1 MKVMQSLRSEEIRSG
16 YQRAPNRA
24 LLRSLGLTSEELDR
38 PFIGIANAW
47 NDIVPGHVHLRSL
60 AVKVREGIAAAGGV
74 SFEFGVIG
82 ICDGIAMGHEG
93 MRYSLPSRENIAD
106 SIELMAGAHLFD
118 GLVMVGTCDKIVP
131 GMLMA
136 AARCNI
142 PSILV
147 TGGPMLPGYDQG
159 RELSL
164 IDVFEAVGKVAA
176 GTMSEGELS
185 VLECCSMPGCGSCQG
200 LYTANT
206 MACMTEAMGMSLP
219 GCATTPAVDADKLRI
234 ARQSG
239 ERIVS
244 LVSEHIAPHDIITR
258 NSLENAIMVD
268 MALGGSTNTVLHL
281 MALADEAR
289 ISLDLET
296 FNRIGKRIPHICNMQ
311 PAGTHSVLA
320 LHRSGGIPGVLKA
333 IASELSDSLTVSG
346 KSILD
351 IAESAQIKSPSII
364 RTMEAPVSPAGG
376 LRILWG
382 SLAPRGAVIKSA
394 AVPEEMWRH
403 RGPARVFDGE
413 KQAMGAI
420 LNRRIQEGDVVVIRY
435 EGPRGGP
442 GMPEM
447 LSPTSAL
454 VGLGYTR
461 VALITDGRFSGGT
474 RGPCIGHVCPE
485 AAAGGPISL
494 VCDGDMIEIDLHERR
509 LDLLVKASDLDNR
522 KNYWKSREE
531 SLSGILAR
539 YARSVTQ
546 ADRGAVLDGE

>member
-1 MKVMQSLRSEEIRSG
+1 MQSLRSDDVRSG

-24 LLRSLGLTSEELDR
+24 LLRSLGLTQDEMDR

-74 SFEFGVIG
+74 PFEFGVIG

-106 SIELMAGAHLFD
+106 SIELMAGAHRFD
-118 GLVMVGTCDKIVP
+118 GLVLVGTCDKIVP

-142 PSILV
+142 PSLVV

-159 RELSL
+159 KELSL

-176 GTMSEGELS
+176 GTMSEEDLS

-219 GCATTPAVDADKLRI
+219 GCATAPAVDAEKLRI

-239 ERIVS
+239 ERILS
-244 LVSEHIAPHDIITR
+244 LVREGIVPRDIITR
-258 NSLENAIMVD
+258 NSLENAIRVD

-281 MALADEAR
+281 MAVADEAGVAM
-289 ISLDLET
+289 DLET
-296 FNRIGKRIPHICNMQ
+296 FNRIGSRIPHICHMQ
-311 PAGTHSVLA
+311 PAGPHSLLA
-320 LHRSGGIPGVLKA
+320 LHRSGGIPAVLKML
-333 IASELSDSLTVSG
+333 STELSDTQTVSG
-346 KSILD
+346 KSILTLAD
-351 IAESAQIKSPSII
+351 AAVVRSPSII
-364 RTMEAPVSPAGG
+364 QSMEAPVNPAGG
-376 LRILWG
+376 LRILSG
-382 SLAPRGAVIKSA
+382 SLAPGGAVIKSA
-394 AVPEEMWRH
+394 AVREEMWHH

-413 KQAMGAI
+413 TEAMGAI
-420 LNRRIQEGDVVVIRY
+420 LTRQIQEGDVVVIRY

-461 VALITDGRFSGGT
+461 VALVTDGRFSGGT
-474 RGPCIGHVCPE
+474 RGPCIGHVTPE
-485 AAAGGPISL
+485 AAAGGPIAL
-494 VCDGDMIEIDLHERR
+494 VHDGDIIEIDLHKRR
-509 LDLLVKASDLDNR
+509 LDLHVTGDELKQRR
-522 KNYWKSREE
+522 KFWNVREKP
-531 SLSGILAR
+531 LSGILAR
-539 YARSVTQ
+539 YARTVAQ
-546 ADRGAVLDGE
+546 ADRGAVLDLE

>member
-1 MKVMQSLRSEEIRSG
+1 MQALRSDEVRSG

-24 LLRSLGLTSEELDR
+24 LLRSLGLTQEEIDR
-38 PFIGIANAW
+38 PFIGVANAW

-74 SFEFGVIG
+74 PFEFGVIG

-106 SIELMAGAHLFD
+106 SIELMAGAHRFD
-118 GLVMVGTCDKIVP
+118 GLVLVGTCDKIVP

-142 PSILV
+142 PSLVV

-159 RELSL
+159 KELSL

-176 GTMSEGELS
+176 GTMSEEDLS

-219 GCATTPAVDADKLRI
+219 GCATAPAVDAEKQRI

-239 ERIVS
+239 ERILT
-244 LVSEHIAPHDIITR
+244 LVREGIAPREIITR
-258 NSLENAIMVD
+258 NSLENAIRVD

-281 MALADEAR
+281 MAIADEAGVAM
-289 ISLDLET
+289 DLET
-296 FNRIGKRIPHICNMQ
+296 FNRIGSRIPHICHMQ
-311 PAGTHSVLA
+311 PAGPHSLLA
-320 LHRSGGIPGVLKA
+320 LHRSGGIPVVLKMLA
-333 IASELSDSLTVSG
+333 TELSDTATVSG
-346 KSILD
+346 KSILA
-351 IAESAQIKSPSII
+351 IADAAVVRSPSII
-364 RTMEAPVSPAGG
+364 QNMGTPVSSAGG

-394 AVPEEMWRH
+394 AVKKDMWHH

-413 KQAMGAI
+413 KEAMDAI
-420 LNRRIQEGDVVVIRY
+420 LNHHIHEGDVVVIRY

-461 VALITDGRFSGGT
+461 VALVTDGRFSGGT
-474 RGPCIGHVCPE
+474 RGPCIGHVSPE
-485 AAAGGPISL
+485 AAAGGPIAL
-494 VCDGDMIEIDLHERR
+494 VHDGDIIEVDLHERR
-509 LDLLVKASDLDNR
+509 LDLIVTGDELEQRRNF
-522 KNYWKSREE
+522 WKVREKP
-531 SLSGILAR
+531 LSGILAR
-539 YARSVTQ
+539 YARNVAQ
-546 ADRGAVLDGE
+546 ADRGAVLDQE